1 MGNFHIDVIPF
12 GIFGF
17 VYDIISFVFVLIWVF
32 ICHGIF
38 PECSGFTLGCASHVP
53 KIIPRI

>member
-1 MGNFHIDVIPF
+1 MGNFHIDAIPF

-38 PECSGFTLGCASHVP
+38 PECSGCTLG
-53 KIIPRI
+53 